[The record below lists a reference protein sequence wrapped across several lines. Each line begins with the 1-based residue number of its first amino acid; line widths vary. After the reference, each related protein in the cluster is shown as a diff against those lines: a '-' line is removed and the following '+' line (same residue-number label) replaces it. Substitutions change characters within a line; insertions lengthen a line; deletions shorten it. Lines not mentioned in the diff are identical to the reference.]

1 MKTVTEKQ
9 ANENLA
15 NAIIAKAVDDYKSAY
30 SAYLRNPQDI
40 AIQARLD
47 EVRVFFKGQ
56 WYGHLTTLDAD
67 YLVNQIENECKK
79 KHALKMQLVGKRKGN
94 NL

>member
-1 MKTVTEKQ
+1 MKSVTEKQ
-9 ANENLA
+9 AFENLA
-15 NAIIAKAVDDYKSAY
+15 NVIIAKAVADYRLAY
-30 SAYLRNPQDI
+30 SAYLKNPQDV

-47 EVRVFFKGQ
+47 EVRVFFRGQ

-79 KHALKMQLVGKRKGN
+79 KHALKMQLMGKRKGK
-94 NL
+94 